1 MIEYGLIGSNVENS
15 FSKLIHE
22 SFKKIH
28 YELVSL
34 KTEKEVLE
42 FLDSDFKGLNVTIP
56 YKNLAFTYCDVVS
69 DTAKV
74 TECVNTIVRKDGKLY
89 GYNTDIF
96 GFEKLI

>member
-34 KTEKEVLE
+34 KTEK
-42 FLDSDFKGLNVTIP
+42 
-56 YKNLAFTYCDVVS
+56 
-69 DTAKV
+69 
-74 TECVNTIVRKDGKLY
+74 
-89 GYNTDIF
+89 DIF
-96 GFEKLI
+96 SSKYTDYMNHKESSKQDTIIGN